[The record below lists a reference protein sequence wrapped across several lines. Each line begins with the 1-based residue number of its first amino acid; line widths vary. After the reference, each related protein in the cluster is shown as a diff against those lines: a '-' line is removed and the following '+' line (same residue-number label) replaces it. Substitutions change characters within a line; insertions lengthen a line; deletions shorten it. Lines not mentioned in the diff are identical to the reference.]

1 MFLNQER
8 QRSDYIATEK
18 ARKTFITVKINAFLV
33 ISVTV
38 HPIDYRYG
46 SEEMRRI
53 WEEENKLQKLL
64 DVEAALARAHAK
76 LGNIPEKSARVISE
90 RANTGLVKLKRVKE
104 IEAEIG
110 HDIMAVVKALSEV
123 CGEHG
128 KYVHLGATSN
138 DIIDTANALL
148 IRESLEIVERDLKR
162 LRSILKE
169 LARRYRY
176 TVCIGRTHGQHAVP
190 TTYGMK
196 FAVWLDEVQR
206 HIDRLNELKE
216 RVLVGQMSGAVGT
229 MASFGEKGLEI
240 QKLVMEDLG
249 LKPVRISNQIIQ
261 RDVYAELMAFLA
273 LIASTLDKIALE
285 IRNLQRTEIS
295 EVSEPFGEKQV
306 GSSTMPHKRN
316 PVRSEK
322 VSGLARVL
330 YSNVIPALLNNPLWH
345 ERDLTNSSVERVIL
359 PESFILLDEMLKNT
373 IRVLSGL
380 VFFPGN
386 IERNL
391 YMTNNLI
398 MAEPLMLKLA
408 ERGMGRQ
415 NAHELVRKLA
425 MRAFREGRDLLEVA
439 RESREVREFLGE
451 EDFTSLKPENYIGL
465 APQIVDN
472 VIAFI
477 EEKEREEGS

>member
-1 MFLNQER
+1 M
-8 QRSDYIATEK
+8 A
-18 ARKTFITVKINAFLV
+18 
-33 ISVTV
+33 V

-46 SEEMRRI
+46 SEKMRRI
-53 WEEENKLQKLL
+53 WDEENKLQKLL

-76 LGNIPEKSARVISE
+76 VGNIPEESARVISE
-90 RANTGLVKLKRVKE
+90 RANTKWVKPERVKE
-104 IEAEIG
+104 IEAEIH

-128 KYVHLGATSN
+128 KYIHLGATSN

-148 IRESLEIVERDLKR
+148 IKESLAIVEDDLKR
-162 LRSILKE
+162 LRSVLKK
-169 LARRYRY
+169 LAEDHKY

-196 FAVWLDEVQR
+196 FAIWLDEVQR

-229 MASFGEKGLEI
+229 MASFGDKGLEI
-240 QKLVMEDLG
+240 QRLVMEDLG

-261 RDVYAELMAFLA
+261 RDVYAELIMFLA
-273 LIASTLDKIALE
+273 LVASTLDKIALE
-285 IRNLQRTEIS
+285 IRNLQRTEIL
-295 EVSEPFGEKQV
+295 EISEPFGKKQV

-316 PVRSEK
+316 PIRSEK
-322 VSGLARVL
+322 VSGLARIL
-330 YSNVIPALLNNPLWH
+330 YSNVIPVLLNNPLWH

-359 PESFILLDEMLKNT
+359 PESFVLLDEMLKNT
-373 IRVLSGL
+373 IKVLSGL
-380 VFFPGN
+380 EFFPEN

-408 ERGMGRQ
+408 EKGMGRQ
-415 NAHELVRKLA
+415 EAHELVRRLA
-425 MRAFREGRDLLEVA
+425 MKAFREGRDLLEVV
-439 RESREVREFLGE
+439 RESKEVGKFLSE
-451 EDFTSLKPENYIGL
+451 EDIASLKPENYIGL
-465 APQIVDN
+465 APQIVNN

-477 EEKEREEGS
+477 GEKELEEGR

>member
-1 MFLNQER
+1 M
-8 QRSDYIATEK
+8 A
-18 ARKTFITVKINAFLV
+18 
-33 ISVTV
+33 V

-53 WEEENKLQKLL
+53 WDEENKLQKLL

-76 LGNIPEKSARVISE
+76 VGNIPEESARVISD
-90 RANTGLVKLKRVKE
+90 RANTKWVKLERVKE
-104 IEAEIG
+104 IEAEIH

-148 IRESLEIVERDLKR
+148 IKESLAIVERDLKE
-162 LRSILKE
+162 LRSILKK
-169 LARRYRY
+169 LAKEHKY

-196 FAVWLDEVQR
+196 FAIWLDEVQR
-206 HIDRLNELKE
+206 HIDRIDELKG

-240 QKLVMEDLG
+240 QRLVMEDLG
-249 LKPVRISNQIIQ
+249 LKPARITNQIIQ
-261 RDVYAELMAFLA
+261 RDVYAELIMVLA

-285 IRNLQRTEIS
+285 IRNLQRTEIL
-295 EVSEPFGEKQV
+295 EISEPFGKKQV

-316 PVRSEK
+316 PIRSEK

-359 PESFILLDEMLKNT
+359 PESFVLLDEMLKSM
-373 IRVLSGL
+373 IKVLSGL
-380 VFFPGN
+380 EFFPEN
-386 IERNL
+386 IRRNL
-391 YMTNNLI
+391 YLTNNLI
-398 MAEPLMLKLA
+398 MAEPLMLKLT

-415 NAHELVRKLA
+415 EAHELVRQLA
-425 MRAFREGRDLLEVA
+425 MKAFREKRDLLEVV
-439 RESREVREFLGE
+439 RESEEAMKYLRE
-451 EDFTSLKPENYIGL
+451 EDVESLKPENYIGK
-465 APQIVDN
+465 APEIVEQ
-472 VIAFI
+472 VIAYI
-477 EEKEREEGS
+477 ESIEKRS

>member
-1 MFLNQER
+1 M
-8 QRSDYIATEK
+8 A
-18 ARKTFITVKINAFLV
+18 
-33 ISVTV
+33 V

-64 DVEAALARAHAK
+64 DVEAALARAHARV
-76 LGNIPEKSARVISE
+76 GNIPEESARVISE
-90 RANTGLVKLKRVKE
+90 RANTKLVRLERVKE
-104 IEAEIG
+104 IEAEIH

-148 IRESLEIVERDLKR
+148 IKESLAIVEKDLKE
-162 LRSILKE
+162 LRSILKS
-169 LARRYRY
+169 LAKEHRR

-196 FAVWLDEVQR
+196 FAIWLDEVQR
-206 HIDRLNELKE
+206 HIDRLNELRD

-240 QKLVMEDLG
+240 QRLVMEDLG
-249 LKPVRISNQIIQ
+249 LKPARVSNQIIQ

-273 LIASTLDKIALE
+273 LVASTLDKIALE
-285 IRNLQRTEIS
+285 IRNLQRTEIL
-295 EVSEPFGEKQV
+295 EVSEPFGKKQV

-316 PVRSEK
+316 PIRSEK
-322 VSGLARVL
+322 ISGLARVL

-359 PESFILLDEMLKNT
+359 PESFMLLDEMLKNMKK
-373 IRVLSGL
+373 VLTGL
-380 VFFPGN
+380 EFFPEN
-386 IERNL
+386 IKRNL
-391 YMTNNLI
+391 YLTNNLI
-398 MAEPLMLKLA
+398 MAEPLMLKLTDK
-408 ERGMGRQ
+408 GMGRQ
-415 NAHELVRKLA
+415 EAHELVRQLA
-425 MRAFREGRDLLEVA
+425 MSAFQNGRDLIEVA
-439 RESREVREFLGE
+439 KENQTVRKFLSE
-451 EDFTSLKPENYIGL
+451 EDFESLKPENYIGL
-465 APQIVDN
+465 APEIVDN
-472 VIAFI
+472 VIAWI
-477 EEKEREEGS
+477 EEKELKERL

>member
-1 MFLNQER
+1 M
-8 QRSDYIATEK
+8 A
-18 ARKTFITVKINAFLV
+18 
-33 ISVTV
+33 V

-53 WEEENKLQKLL
+53 WDEENKLQKLL

-76 LGNIPEKSARVISE
+76 VGNIPEDSARVISE
-90 RANTGLVKLKRVKE
+90 RANTKWVKVERVKE
-104 IEAEIG
+104 IEAEIH

-148 IRESLEIVERDLKR
+148 IKESLEIVKNDLKEI
-162 LRSILKE
+162 RSILKN
-169 LARRYRY
+169 LAGEHKY

-196 FAVWLDEVQR
+196 FAIWLDEIQR
-206 HIDRLNELKE
+206 HIDRIDELKE

-229 MASFGEKGLEI
+229 MASFGSKGLEI
-240 QKLVMEDLG
+240 QRLVMEDLG
-249 LKPVRISNQIIQ
+249 LKPARISNQIIQ
-261 RDVYAELMAFLA
+261 RDVYAELMMVLA

-285 IRNLQRTEIS
+285 IRNLQRTEIL
-295 EVSEPFGEKQV
+295 EISEPFGKKQV

-316 PVRSEK
+316 PIRSEK

-359 PESFILLDEMLKNT
+359 PESFVLLDEMLKSMKK
-373 IRVLSGL
+373 VLSGL
-380 VFFPGN
+380 KFFPKN
-386 IERNL
+386 IKSNL

-398 MAEPLMLKLA
+398 MAEPLMLKLT
-408 ERGMGRQ
+408 EKGMGRQ
-415 NAHELVRKLA
+415 EAHELVRQLA
-425 MRAFREGRDLLEVA
+425 MKAFYENRDLIDVA
-439 RESREVREFLGE
+439 MGNKDVRKFLTE
-451 EDFTSLKPENYIGL
+451 EDFESLKPENYIGM
-465 APQIVDN
+465 APRIVDN
-472 VIAFI
+472 VIAWI
-477 EEKEREEGS
+477 EEKERKEGR

>member
-1 MFLNQER
+1 M
-8 QRSDYIATEK
+8 A
-18 ARKTFITVKINAFLV
+18 
-33 ISVTV
+33 V

-53 WEEENKLQKLL
+53 WDEENKLQKLL

-76 LGNIPEKSARVISE
+76 LGNIPEESARVISE
-90 RANTGLVKLKRVKE
+90 RANTKWVKVERVKE
-104 IEAEIG
+104 IEAEIH

-148 IRESLEIVERDLKR
+148 IKESLAIVEDDLKEI
-162 LRSILKE
+162 RSILKN
-169 LARRYRY
+169 LAREHKY

-196 FAVWLDEVQR
+196 FAIWLDEIQR
-206 HIDRLNELKE
+206 HLDRIEELKE

-229 MASFGEKGLEI
+229 MASFGDKGIEI
-240 QKLVMEDLG
+240 QRLVMEDLG
-249 LKPVRISNQIIQ
+249 LKPARISNQIIQ
-261 RDVYAELMAFLA
+261 RDVYAELMMVLA

-285 IRNLQRTEIS
+285 IRNLQRTEIL
-295 EVSEPFGEKQV
+295 EISEPFGRRQV

-316 PVRSEK
+316 PIRNEK

-359 PESFILLDEMLKNT
+359 PESFVLLDEMLKS
-373 IRVLSGL
+373 IKKVLAGL
-380 VFFPGN
+380 EFFPEN
-386 IERNL
+386 IKRNL

-398 MAEPLMLKLA
+398 MAEPLMLKLT

-415 NAHELVRKLA
+415 EAHELVRRLA
-425 MRAFREGRDLLEVA
+425 MRAFRENRDLIAVA
-439 RESREVREFLGE
+439 RENGDVKKFLSDD
-451 EDFTSLKPENYIGL
+451 DFESLKPEKYVGM
-465 APQIVDN
+465 APRIVDN
-472 VIAFI
+472 VIAWI
-477 EEKEREEGS
+477 GEKERKEGV

>member
-1 MFLNQER
+1 M
-8 QRSDYIATEK
+8 A
-18 ARKTFITVKINAFLV
+18 
-33 ISVTV
+33 V

-53 WEEENKLQKLL
+53 WDEENKLQKLL

-76 LGNIPEKSARVISE
+76 LGNIPEESARVISE
-90 RANTGLVKLKRVKE
+90 RANTKWVKVERVKE
-104 IEAEIG
+104 IEAEIH

-148 IRESLEIVERDLKR
+148 IKESLAIVEDDLKEI
-162 LRSILKE
+162 RSILKN
-169 LARRYRY
+169 LAREHKY

-196 FAVWLDEVQR
+196 FAIWLDEIQR
-206 HIDRLNELKE
+206 HLDRIEELKE

-229 MASFGEKGLEI
+229 MASFGDKGIEI
-240 QKLVMEDLG
+240 QRLVMEDLG
-249 LKPVRISNQIIQ
+249 LKPARISNQIIQ
-261 RDVYAELMAFLA
+261 RDVYAELMMVLA

-285 IRNLQRTEIS
+285 IRNLQRTEIL
-295 EVSEPFGEKQV
+295 EISEPFGRRQV

-316 PVRSEK
+316 PIRSEK

-359 PESFILLDEMLKNT
+359 PESFVLLDEMLKS
-373 IRVLSGL
+373 IKKVLAGL
-380 VFFPGN
+380 EFFPEN
-386 IERNL
+386 IKRNL

-398 MAEPLMLKLA
+398 MAEPLMLKLT

-415 NAHELVRKLA
+415 EAHELVRRLA
-425 MRAFREGRDLLEVA
+425 MRAFRENRDLMTLA
-439 RESREVREFLGE
+439 RENGDVKRFLSDD
-451 EDFTSLKPENYIGL
+451 DFESLKPEKYVGM
-465 APQIVDN
+465 APRIVDN
-472 VIAFI
+472 VIAWI
-477 EEKEREEGS
+477 GEKERKEGV

>member
-1 MFLNQER
+1 M
-8 QRSDYIATEK
+8 A
-18 ARKTFITVKINAFLV
+18 
-33 ISVTV
+33 V

-53 WEEENKLQKLL
+53 WDEENKLQKLL

-76 LGNIPEKSARVISE
+76 VGNMPEESARVISE
-90 RANTGLVKLKRVKE
+90 RANTKWVKLDRVKE
-104 IEAEIG
+104 IEAEIH

-148 IRESLEIVERDLKR
+148 IKESLAIVENDLKE
-162 LRSILKE
+162 LRSILKN
-169 LARRYRY
+169 LAGEHKY

-196 FAVWLDEVQR
+196 FAIWLDEIQR
-206 HIDRLNELKE
+206 HIDRIEEIKE
-216 RVLVGQMSGAVGT
+216 RVLVGQISGAVGT
-229 MASFGEKGLEI
+229 MASFVDKGLEI
-240 QKLVMEDLG
+240 QRLVMKDLG
-249 LKPVRISNQIIQ
+249 LKPARISNQIIQ
-261 RDVYAELMAFLA
+261 RDVYAELMMVLA

-285 IRNLQRTEIS
+285 IRNLQRTEIL
-295 EVSEPFGEKQV
+295 EISEPFGRKQV

-316 PVRSEK
+316 PIRSEK

-330 YSNVIPALLNNPLWH
+330 YSNVVPALLNNPLWH

-359 PESFILLDEMLKNT
+359 PESFLLLDEMLKSMKK
-373 IRVLSGL
+373 VLSGL
-380 VFFPGN
+380 EFFPEN

-398 MAEPLMLKLA
+398 MAEPLMLKLT
-408 ERGMGRQ
+408 EKGMGRQ
-415 NAHELVRKLA
+415 EAHELVRGLA
-425 MRAFREGRDLLEVA
+425 MKAFEENRDLIEV
-439 RESREVREFLGE
+439 VRENKDVRRFLD
-451 EDFTSLKPENYIGL
+451 EDDLDSLKPENYIGM

-472 VIAFI
+472 VIAWI
-477 EEKEREEGS
+477 EAKERKEVL

>member
-1 MFLNQER
+1 M
-8 QRSDYIATEK
+8 A
-18 ARKTFITVKINAFLV
+18 
-33 ISVTV
+33 V

-53 WEEENKLQKLL
+53 WDEENKLQKLL

-76 LGNIPEKSARVISE
+76 LGNIPEESARVISE
-90 RANTGLVKLKRVKE
+90 RANTKWVKVERVKE
-104 IEAEIG
+104 IEAEIH

-138 DIIDTANALL
+138 DIIDTTNALL
-148 IRESLEIVERDLKR
+148 IKESLAIVEDDLKEI
-162 LRSILKE
+162 RSILKN
-169 LARRYRY
+169 LAREHKY

-196 FAVWLDEVQR
+196 FAIWLDEIQR
-206 HIDRLNELKE
+206 HLDRIEELKE
-216 RVLVGQMSGAVGT
+216 RILVGQMSGAVGT
-229 MASFGEKGLEI
+229 MASFGDKGIEI
-240 QKLVMEDLG
+240 QRLVMEDLG
-249 LKPVRISNQIIQ
+249 LKPARISNQIIQ
-261 RDVYAELMAFLA
+261 RDVYAELMMVLA

-285 IRNLQRTEIS
+285 IRNLQRTEIL
-295 EVSEPFGEKQV
+295 EISEPFGRRQV

-316 PVRSEK
+316 PIRSEK

-359 PESFILLDEMLKNT
+359 PESFVLLDEMLKS
-373 IRVLSGL
+373 IKKVLAGL
-380 VFFPGN
+380 EFFPEN
-386 IERNL
+386 IKRNL

-398 MAEPLMLKLA
+398 MAEPLMLKLT

-415 NAHELVRKLA
+415 EAHELVRRLA
-425 MRAFREGRDLLEVA
+425 MRAFRENRDLMTLA
-439 RESREVREFLGE
+439 RENGDVKKFLSDG
-451 EDFTSLKPENYIGL
+451 DFESLKPEKYVGM
-465 APQIVDN
+465 APRIVDN
-472 VIAFI
+472 VIAWI
-477 EEKEREEGS
+477 EEKEQREGV